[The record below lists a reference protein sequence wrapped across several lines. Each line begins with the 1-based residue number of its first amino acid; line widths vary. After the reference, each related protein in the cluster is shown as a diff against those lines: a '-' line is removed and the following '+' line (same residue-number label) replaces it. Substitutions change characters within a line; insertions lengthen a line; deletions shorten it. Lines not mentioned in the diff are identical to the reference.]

1 MKCIPQVLRNSTI
14 GSGSWLELNELIF
27 TDSSGTERKWENIT
41 RNQCLGAVAIIPCLK
56 PSNRLILIRQYR
68 PPADSYVIEF
78 PAGLIDGG
86 ETAESTAIRELY
98 EETGYTGTIKKMTM
112 PVYNSPGLTSE
123 TVNIAIMDIQETDQC
138 NINPEQHLEDGEDIE
153 TIIVPI
159 TNLQTFIAE
168 AHDRGDAIDSKV
180 MSFVQAYE
188 MKTAFI

>member
-1 MKCIPQVLRNSTI
+1 
-14 GSGSWLELNELIF
+14 
-27 TDSSGTERKWENIT
+27 
-41 RNQCLGAVAIIPCLK
+41 
-56 PSNRLILIRQYR
+56 
-68 PPADSYVIEF
+68 
-78 PAGLIDGG
+78 
-86 ETAESTAIRELY
+86 
-98 EETGYTGTIKKMTM
+98 MTM